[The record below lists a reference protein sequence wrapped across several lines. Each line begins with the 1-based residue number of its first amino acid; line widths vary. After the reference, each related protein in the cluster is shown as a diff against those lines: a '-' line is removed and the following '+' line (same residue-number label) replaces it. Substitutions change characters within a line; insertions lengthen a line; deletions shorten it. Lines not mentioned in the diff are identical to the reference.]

1 MSGLRT
7 SNEVILAKIETT
19 YNTDPTPSAGTNA
32 ILVRNLNY
40 STAGLRMIDRGAIR
54 ASLGDL
60 QKIYGGELRK
70 VSFQVEVKGSGTAG
84 TAPEIGPLLQ
94 AAGLLETIVA
104 VTSATYTPNSG
115 GTTAHKSITIYF
127 YEGGRKLH
135 ILTGCRGTVKF
146 GLDAG
151 GLMLM
156 DFEFTGHLTQPTDA
170 SQPSPTYN
178 AQVPKAGLNMSV
190 SFNGIS
196 TLVPRKWSIDLGWK
210 LAMPPSLAAV
220 DGYGQII
227 LVDRSVTGSLEIES
241 ELDSI
246 IDIDA
251 LLQAGTRF
259 AFSAGTLGGTA
270 GNRVALSTP
279 SSSTYITDSVLAE
292 GDGIRLRTV
301 PFAVDDS
308 TSDTEIS
315 LAFT

>member
-1 MSGLRT
+1 MGGLRA
-7 SNEVILAKIETT
+7 SNEVILAKLETV
-19 YNTDPTPSAGTNA
+19 YNTDPVPVVGTNA
-32 ILVRNLNY
+32 ILVRNLTY
-40 STAGLRMIDRGAIR
+40 ATAGLRMIDRGAIR

-70 VSFQVEVKGSGTAG
+70 IGFQVEVKGSGTAG

-115 GTTAHKSITIYF
+115 TSTAHKSITIYF

-146 GLDAG
+146 ALDAG
-151 GLMLM
+151 GIMLM
-156 DFEFTGHLTQPTDA
+156 DFEFTGHLTQPTDIA
-170 SQPSPTYN
+170 QPSPTYSS
-178 AQVPKAGLNMSV
+178 QVPKAGLGMTV
-190 SFNGIS
+190 TFNGVS
-196 TLVPRKWSIDLGWK
+196 TIVPRKWSIDLGWK
-210 LAMPPSLAAV
+210 LAMPPSLAAT

-227 LVDRSVTGSLEIES
+227 LVDRTVVGSLEIES
-241 ELDSI
+241 ELDSV

-251 LLQAGTRF
+251 LMQNGTRF
-259 AFSAGTLGGTA
+259 AFAAGTLGSVA
-270 GNRVALSTP
+270 GNRVTLSTP
-279 SSSTYITDSVLAE
+279 ASSTYVTDSILAE
-292 GDGIRLRTV
+292 GDGLRIRTI
-301 PFAVDDS
+301 PFAIDDS